1 MLIKSINATD
11 VSECDNP
18 LTLGT
23 LGAYAGGRQEGGVYP
38 LFILYKN

>member
-1 MLIKSINATD
+1 MLIISINAAD

-23 LGAYAGGRQEGGVYP
+23 LGAYAGGRQEGGIPPGELV
-38 LFILYKN
+38 